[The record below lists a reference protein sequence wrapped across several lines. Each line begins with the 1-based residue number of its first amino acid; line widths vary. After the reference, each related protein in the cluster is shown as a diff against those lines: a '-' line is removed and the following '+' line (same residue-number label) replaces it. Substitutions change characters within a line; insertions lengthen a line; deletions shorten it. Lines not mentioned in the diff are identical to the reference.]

1 MADIYLEEIEAI
13 IVAGTTEAG
22 DGTSFPI
29 FLGHMPDSTTA
40 GVPDRSVAVLASIGF
55 PDYGRVEI
63 EEPGLQV
70 LVRGASITE
79 VSTAYEEAASAAHS
93 IKNAL
98 HGYTGKPVAEGKHY
112 VGIWNQSGPFFIG
125 HDESMRP
132 VFSTNLRI
140 LRSRTT

>member
-13 IVAGTTEAG
+13 IAAGTTEAG
-22 DGTSFPI
+22 AGTSFPI

-40 GVPDRSVAVLASIGF
+40 GVPDRAVAVLTSFGG
-55 PDYGRVEI
+55 PDMERVDI
-63 EEPGLQV
+63 EDPGLQI
-70 LVRGASITE
+70 LVRGAAITE
-79 VSTAYEEAASAAHS
+79 VSTGYEEAANVAVE

-98 HGYTGKPVAEGKHY
+98 SGYVGKPVAAGKNY
-112 VGIWNQSGPFFIG
+112 VGIWNQNGPFFIG

-132 VFSTNLRI
+132 VFSNNLRV